1 MSAHLGIDWW
11 SAGVLALTID
21 RPERRNVVDHG
32 LLAALAA
39 ALEREGARARAVVL
53 RGAGGEAFS
62 AGFDLDLL
70 EGSETDLEA
79 DLAIGRAVEAIMSCP
94 APVIAMIQ
102 GHCHGA
108 GVELALT
115 CDVRMAAS
123 DLKLS
128 LQAVSLGVVYRYEL
142 VSRLV
147 QLAGLGRATDLLLMR
162 PTLDAGTALAWGLV
176 SQATAAGEVEAR
188 TRELAEAIASLPKS
202 AVEGTKASLVLA
214 ARQAAAGI
222 PMGQVLEWRRKAIA
236 SGERRAAL
244 DAAKKRLGR

>member
-1 MSAHLGIDWW
+1 MSAHLKIEWW

-21 RPERRNVVDHG
+21 RPERRNVVDHE
-32 LLAALAA
+32 LLADLAGALAG
-39 ALEREGARARAVVL
+39 EGAGARAVVL

-70 EGSETDLEA
+70 EGSEKDLEA
-79 DLAIGRAVEAIMSCP
+79 DHAIGRAVDAITGCP

-115 CDVRMAAS
+115 CDVRIASS

-147 QLAGLGRATDLLLMR
+147 LLAGLGRASDLLLTR
-162 PTLDAGTALAWGLV
+162 PTLDAGRALAWGLV
-176 SQATAAGEVEAR
+176 SEVVAAGEVESR
-188 TRELAEAIASLPKS
+188 TRELAETIALLPRS

-214 ARQAAAGI
+214 ARRAVAEA
-222 PMGQVLEWRRKAIA
+222 PMEQIVEWRRKAIA

-244 DAAKKRLGR
+244 DAVKKRLGR